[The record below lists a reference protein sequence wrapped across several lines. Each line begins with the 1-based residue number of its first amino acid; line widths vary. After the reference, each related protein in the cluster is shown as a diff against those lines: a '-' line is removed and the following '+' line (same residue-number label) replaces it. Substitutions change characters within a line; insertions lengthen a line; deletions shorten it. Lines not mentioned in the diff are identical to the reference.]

1 MIECKDLNQIVFYL
15 APIAVLLLESWL
27 GKTNKT
33 KSGSI
38 LELIINLIIA
48 MFRRKGN

>member
-1 MIECKDLNQIVFYL
+1 MICQNFDYIYL
-15 APIAVLLLESWL
+15 IITIIGLVLEAYL

-38 LELIINLIIA
+38 LELIFNLIKAI
-48 MFRRKGN
+48 MLKKKE

>member
-1 MIECKDLNQIVFYL
+1 MICQNFDYIYL
-15 APIAVLLLESWL
+15 ILTIIGLVLEAYL

-38 LELIINLIIA
+38 LELIFNLIIA
-48 MFRRKGN
+48 MMRKKKE

>member
-1 MIECKDLNQIVFYL
+1 MCEKFEYFYFIL
-15 APIAVLLLESWL
+15 TIIGLVLEAYL

-38 LELIINLIIA
+38 LELIFNLIIA
-48 MFRRKGN
+48 IMRKKKEKK